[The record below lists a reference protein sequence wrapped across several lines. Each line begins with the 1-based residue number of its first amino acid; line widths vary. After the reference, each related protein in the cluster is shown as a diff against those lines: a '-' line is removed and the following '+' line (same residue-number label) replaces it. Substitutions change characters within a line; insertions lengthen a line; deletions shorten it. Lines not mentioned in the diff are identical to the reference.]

1 MRRLSLALLVGLIIG
16 CRPEGGPMDATRLR
30 DFAARYTAAWASQDA
45 ARVASFFEENGSLSI
60 NRDAPAIG
68 RKAITASAQRF
79 MTAFPDLVVRM
90 DTLEVEGDRIVY
102 RWTLTGTNNGPGG
115 TGRPVHISGYEE
127 WSIGA
132 GGLVAQSL
140 GHFDEADYRRQVQST
155 R

>member
-1 MRRLSLALLVGLIIG
+1 MRRLSLALLVSLIIG
-16 CRPEGGPMDATRLR
+16 CRPAAGPMDAARLR
-30 DFAARYTAAWASQDA
+30 DFAARYTAAWGSQDA

-68 RKAITASAQRF
+68 RKAIAASAQRF

-115 TGRPVHISGYEE
+115 TGRPVRISGYEE

-132 GGLVAQSL
+132 DGLVAQSL

>member
-16 CRPEGGPMDATRLR
+16 CHPEGGPMDATRLR
-30 DFAARYTAAWASQDA
+30 DFAARYTAAWGSQDA

-115 TGRPVHISGYEE
+115 TGRPVRISGYEE

-132 GGLVAQSL
+132 DGLVAQSL